1 MLHLRIV
8 PKQSLLPKRVGYRP
22 DFRLG
27 DTIVELKSDLHSFRN
42 LRAALLQLAYYINEE
57 TAERGLLVLVHPRI
71 SDEALHKEWWLLERT
86 LQPKVLRRMSL
97 AVRRESGVTPIAGD
111 LPKGLDRE
119 LLARVDHEARIQPHR
134 APQTSDAIL
143 LVLLNE
149 WLLRKGPMTTHWL
162 MQAVGCSY
170 PTVANALRR
179 LGAVIKRFPDRRF
192 QLWGFPTEEWQRVVA
207 NRERSHPTLH
217 YLDRS
222 GQRRGAEVLLHRAV
236 ALDRSD
242 LGVGGV
248 FAARHYHPDFDL
260 RGTPRLDLTLHSP
273 NGRVA
278 LSFVEQLDP
287 ALERTS
293 ANDEHADLAI
303 HILRRREHFFVS
315 EGGGLPFVDRVSTL
329 LDLYDARL
337 TSQAREFQDY
347 LVESVG

>member
-1 MLHLRIV
+1 M
-8 PKQSLLPKRVGYRP
+8 PQQPLLPKRGGYRP

-27 DTIVELKSDLHSFRN
+27 DTIVDVKSNLHSFRN
-42 LRAALLQLAYYINEE
+42 LRAALLQLTYYISVEPV
-57 TAERGLLVLVHPRI
+57 ERGVLVLVHPRI
-71 SDEALHKEWWLLERT
+71 SDEALHKEWSLLSRT
-86 LQPKVLRRMSL
+86 LQPEVLRRL
-97 AVRRESGVTPIAGD
+97 FLVVRRESGLTPIAGD
-111 LPKGLDRE
+111 LPKDLDRQ
-119 LLARVDHEARIQPHR
+119 LLARVDQEARIQPYR

-149 WLLRKGPMTTHWL
+149 WLLRKGPMTTRWL
-162 MQAVGCSY
+162 MQAIGCSY

-222 GQRRGAEVLLHRAV
+222 GQRRGAEALLHRAV

-242 LGVGGV
+242 IALGGV
-248 FAARHYHPDFDL
+248 LAARHYHPEIDL

-273 NGRVA
+273 NGRVD
-278 LSFVEQLDP
+278 LSFVERLDP
-287 ALERTS
+287 ALERTQ

-303 HILRRREHFFVS
+303 HVLRRRENFYVF
-315 EGGGLPFVDRVSTL
+315 EDGGLPFADRVSTL

-337 TSQAREFQDY
+337 TAQARELQDY